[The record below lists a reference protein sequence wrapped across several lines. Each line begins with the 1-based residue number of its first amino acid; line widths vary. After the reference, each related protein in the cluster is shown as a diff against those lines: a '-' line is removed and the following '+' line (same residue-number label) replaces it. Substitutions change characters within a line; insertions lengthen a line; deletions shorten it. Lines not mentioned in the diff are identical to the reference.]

1 MGSVDH
7 KDELQSAHLELARLL
22 RERERIE
29 VEIARQRRK
38 VAAWAE
44 LCGGGLTDANDPGLG
59 GLSDACR
66 TALRA
71 SRKEWMTASEIQT
84 ALKELGFPL
93 EKYKAPAASITTT
106 VNRLAE
112 SGEVVADR
120 RTTPGAIEYR
130 WVGNFESVRKES
142 GKTAADALQKFA
154 GLHELRKKKRQ
165 YI

>member
-7 KDELQSAHLELARLL
+7 KNGLHSARSELARLL

-44 LCGGGLTDANDPGLG
+44 LCDGEFTDVNDPGLG

-84 ALKELGFPL
+84 VLKELGFPL
-93 EKYKAPAASITTT
+93 EKYKAPAASVTTT

-112 SGEVVADR
+112 SGQVVADR
-120 RTTPGAIEYR
+120 RTSLGATEYK
-130 WVGNFESVRKES
+130 WVGNFESVRKEN
-142 GKTAADALQKFA
+142 GEAAADALQKFA
-154 GLHELRKKKRQ
+154 GLHELRKKR
-165 YI
+165 